1 MKNAIENLSW
11 ENIFR
16 NLNTNDMS
24 LYLTN
29 QSKIFYLTTLLLKL
43 LFVTSA
49 IRLGLIKN
57 QATNCSKTEGLQ
69 VYIQNIKGTQ
79 LSNAVVN
86 LQNQLAVSIEKSKQ
100 KYYSHM

>member
-24 LYLTN
+24 LHLTN
-29 QSKIFYLTTLLLKL
+29 QSKIFYLTTLLL
-43 LFVTSA
+43 FVTSA
-49 IRLGLIKN
+49 IRLGLMKN

-79 LSNAVVN
+79 LSNTVVN